1 MEGERRGFDIN
12 SKEGIEQWIAVQ
24 NAGAGAPRP
33 PLPAPREAPVVIDR
47 RATEARRRKRKLPK
61 ASRRKNR

>member
-1 MEGERRGFDIN
+1 MEGARRGFDIN

-33 PLPAPREAPVVIDR
+33 PLPAPREVPVVIDR
-47 RATEARRRKRKLPK
+47 RATEARRRKRKLAK